1 VLTSVRMARC
11 LDTVPG
17 SAECGWARGSR
28 RLGGCLSRLA
38 SAQMLALTLAGCSR
52 GEPPTPDV
60 SPSVALPE
68 VPVPTALEAVA
79 AVSASVSFPAA
90 SISFPAASVRLAV
103 AAGAEDAASPH
114 LPQTRDKPPS
124 SSPALEKRTAALWD
138 AVVRDEPAL
147 AMAFFFPLD
156 AYEQVKDVGD
166 PAADWKRRLV
176 AAYERDIHALHARL
190 GDASKTARLV
200 TLDVP
205 EGRARWVEPGEEWNK
220 LGYFRVFGS
229 RLRYEVDEGGTD
241 TFEIKSLISWRGEWY
256 VVHLSAI
263 K

>member
-1 VLTSVRMARC
+1 LGRKREDRLCDYLVLMAEPAPRAEIESSQEGGK
-11 LDTVPG
+11 TG
-17 SAECGWARGSR
+17 SFLPFSR
-28 RLGGCLSRLA
+28 VHVTR
-38 SAQMLALTLAGCSR
+38 TLIIIISIHAIFCSR

-68 VPVPTALEAVA
+68 LPAPARVDPLTATASSAAPEAPRSKVTELFD
-79 AVSASVSFPAA
+79 AS
-90 SISFPAASVRLAV
+90 
-103 AAGAEDAASPH
+103 SPR
-114 LPQTRDKPPS
+114 LPQTRER
-124 SSPALEKRTAALWD
+124 PALSSAAFERGTAALWAAIAKD
-138 AVVRDEPAL
+138 DPAL
-147 AMAFFFPLD
+147 AMPFFFPLD

-166 PAADWKRRLV
+166 PAADWKHRLV

-190 GDASKTARLV
+190 GAEADTAHFV
-200 TLDVP
+200 TLEVP

-220 LGYFRVFGS
+220 LGYYRVFGS
-229 RLRYEVDEGGTD
+229 KLRFEVDGGAG

>member
-1 VLTSVRMARC
+1 VLTFARMAFC
-11 LDTVPG
+11 LNAVPG
-17 SAECGWARGSR
+17 SAERGWPRVST
-28 RLGGCLSRLA
+28 RLGARLSCLVA
-38 SAQMLALTLAGCSR
+38 AQMLTLGLAGCSR

-68 VPVPTALEAVA
+68 LPVPTALEAVA
-79 AVSASVSFPAA
+79 AVPVGASSPV
-90 SISFPAASVRLAV
+90 ASVRLAATV
-103 AAGAEDAASPH
+103 EAKDADSPH
-114 LPQTRDKPPS
+114 LPQTRDKPPP
-124 SSPALEKRTAALWD
+124 SSPAFEKRTAALWD

-147 AMAFFFPLD
+147 AMPFFFPLD

-205 EGRARWVEPGEEWNK
+205 DGRARWVEPGEEWNK

-229 RLRYEVDEGGTD
+229 RLRYEVDGGGTD
-241 TFEIKSLISWRGEWY
+241 AFEIKSLISWRGEWY